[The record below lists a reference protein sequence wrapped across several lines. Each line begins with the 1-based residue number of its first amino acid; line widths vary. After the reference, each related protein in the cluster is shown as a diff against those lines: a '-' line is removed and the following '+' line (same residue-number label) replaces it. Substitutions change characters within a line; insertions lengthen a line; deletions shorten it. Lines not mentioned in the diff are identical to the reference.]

1 MTRYY
6 EVIGAAPVVL
16 DGRSVAPGVITTA
29 ELDAA
34 LEAFLLRLGALRIVD
49 PATESELILPARHRP
64 ALGPASLAFSG
75 GRRCGSDPED
85 GVVGRDRFE
94 LLDRRAEV
102 DGEPGRADAAAEVVD
117 ELFAAGAADLA
128 DLAGSGR

>member
-64 ALGPASLAFSG
+64 AQQTLAAPPDDRPAVA
-75 GRRCGSDPED
+75 
-85 GVVGRDRFE
+85 VQ
-94 LLDRRAEV
+94 
-102 DGEPGRADAAAEVVD
+102 AAE
-117 ELFAAGAADLA
+117 E
-128 DLAGSGR
+128 